1 LSSQSSLMHS
11 RTWNNRCLADNCRGV
26 YNAGTMSTA
35 TTDRKAPFLSRAGR
49 WFAELVLVFVGVYA
63 AFWLNNYQQ
72 HQQDAERRDRILA
85 SLEEELRRGIESGKL
100 ETVKEERE
108 ATEFRRGLD
117 AGEMPPLRPFV
128 FTTDYSPGDFATWL
142 QAGGIQLLDV
152 KTLTTLRELESVI
165 RWGLNDIARYQ
176 KLSDE
181 LIVPNLDQDISFFYD
196 PATRKLRKRFEI
208 YPEALDATVK
218 FAHDLDRTKTAL
230 LKRIQAER
238 QRNH

>member
-1 LSSQSSLMHS
+1 MSQTTEKRS
-11 RTWNNRCLADNCRGV
+11 R
-26 YNAGTMSTA
+26 
-35 TTDRKAPFLSRAGR
+35 LSRFGG
-49 WFAELVLVFVGVYA
+49 WLAELVLVFVGVYA
-63 AFWLNNYQQ
+63 AFWLSNYQQ
-72 HQQDAERRDRILA
+72 HRQDAERRDRILA

-100 ETVKEERE
+100 ETAKEERE

-208 YPEALDATVK
+208 YAEALDGTVK

-230 LKRIQAER
+230 LKQIQAER
-238 QRNH
+238 QRSD